1 MTLVMF
7 SLKSDSY
14 FYEAHQ
20 KTLGMDKI
28 STILVPFDFSKS
40 ARVAL
45 EYTVA
50 FIGVDD
56 IQLILA
62 YVSGNEN
69 FTLSPTNF
77 IKLEDEYQGI
87 LKKNLKWIN
96 QDGLLIETLLAI
108 QNKIKPDLI
117 IMGTLGISTHGST
130 QETNTSKLIL
140 VSNCPVLSVPSNYKT
155 FQIKHIALIL
165 VKNEIENTKV
175 LGTFSH
181 IIKRFNAKVHVVI
194 LENLSDKYGNTVQ
207 EEKNENALAY
217 YLEDFYVDHVF
228 IKDKE
233 LIKGI
238 LNYLSNYCVDLI
250 TILPRNYTRHGTPTK
265 EQLTQLFIV
274 HSKLPVLTIK

>member
-1 MTLVMF
+1 MF

-69 FTLSPTNF
+69 FKLSPTNF

-87 LKKNLKWIN
+87 LKKNLQWIN
-96 QDGLLIETLLAI
+96 QDGHLIETLLAI

-181 IIKRFNAKVHVVI
+181 IIKRFYAKVHVVI
-194 LENLSDKYGNTVQ
+194 LENLSDKYGNTVE
-207 EEKNENALAY
+207 EEKNEKALAY

-228 IKDKE
+228 IKDKD
-233 LIKGI
+233 LISGI
-238 LNYLSNYCVDLI
+238 LNYLSNCCVDLI
-250 TILPRNYTRHGTPTK
+250 TILPRNYARHGTPTK
-265 EQLTQLFIV
+265 EQLIQLFIV